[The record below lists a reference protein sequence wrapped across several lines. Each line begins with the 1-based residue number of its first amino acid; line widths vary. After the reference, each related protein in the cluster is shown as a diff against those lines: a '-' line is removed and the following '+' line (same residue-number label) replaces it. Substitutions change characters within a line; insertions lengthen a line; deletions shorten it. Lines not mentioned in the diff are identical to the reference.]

1 MMLQDE
7 TEPFDDELPEEE
19 TEDAE
24 PAPEPFDYSE
34 KFWLARPYFSAA
46 YASEVLERFGTHA
59 ATWTA
64 SSPIADAVMNAYRV
78 YHGLADNTNNGP
90 TVSLME
96 AGENGEFLALSTNHF
111 RGLIRH
117 QLALVTA
124 DRPTWDPQARTS
136 DSESAKQ
143 VELCRNLLDY
153 VMSAKRFDQKLYDQ
167 TELSLVAA
175 SGFQAL
181 GWDASLG
188 LEGEGDVW
196 SQSLAPWEVWH
207 ENTRSYADVQTHI
220 FRRYESRWDWV
231 AHFAESDPDKAQR
244 LAALAV
250 DQMLMCGV
258 QSVDITNQSESD
270 RIPVLYVYA
279 NATKACPTGRVSI
292 VAGEDLV
299 LLDGPSPYG
308 AISPIV
314 RMCPSEFMGSS
325 VPCADSWSLLPLME
339 AYNAINSMMMTRV
352 DLFGVPDIAVAEGAE
367 FEQGTMGGAN
377 LIKGMLGQQAPA
389 LLDMLQIPSALA
401 NFLASIKSS
410 MEELSGINSVTR
422 GNPSENITSGS
433 MAALMQSM
441 AIQFNSAIERAYTFN
456 LEAIGTHLIRIYQT
470 MASEKQ
476 LISIAGTDEQWVA
489 REFQKEDL
497 ALVSRVAVRTA
508 SALGKTVAGRY
519 DLATKMLEM
528 KVIEDPRQY
537 LEVVNT
543 GNLTPIFKGPVD
555 ELTLIKGENERIR
568 RGQPVRVMDSD
579 NHKLHLREHRNE
591 LDGGARYD
599 DKIASAIEAHMG
611 EHLAR
616 WQQASMESPDVCVAF
631 GFEPLPGALAAGQQ
645 AAMMQGPQGA
655 PAPDM
660 NGPAPQKVPG
670 EQEQKAQPGPKPA
683 PPGKE
688 QSQAAPSLP
697 NQPEMPEA

>member
-1 MMLQDE
+1 MMMQDE
-7 TEPFDDELPEEE
+7 TEPYDDAMEAVEQ
-19 TEDAE
+19 E

-46 YASEVLERFGTHA
+46 YASEVYERFGRHA
-59 ATWTA
+59 EMWSR
-64 SSPIADAVMNAYRV
+64 SSPIADAVMNAYRT
-78 YHGLADNTNNGP
+78 YHGLADTTNSGP

-96 AGENGEFLALSTNHF
+96 AGEKGEFLALTVNHF
-111 RGLIRH
+111 RGLVRH
-117 QLALVTA
+117 QIALVTA
-124 DRPTWDPQARTS
+124 DRPTWEPQARTS

-143 VELCRNLLDY
+143 VELTRNLLDY

-167 TELSLVAA
+167 TELALVPG

-188 LEGEGDVW
+188 LNSEGDIW
-196 SQSLAPWEVWH
+196 GQALAPWEVRH
-207 ENTRSYADVQTHI
+207 EDVRAYEDCSWWI
-220 FRRYESRWDWV
+220 FRRFESRWNWV
-231 AHFAESDPDKAQR
+231 AQLAESDPEKAQKV
-244 LAALAV
+244 AAISV
-250 DQMLMCGV
+250 DQTLMCGV
-258 QSVDITNQSESD
+258 QAVDLASQDESD

-279 NATKACPTGRVSI
+279 NATKACPNGRVSI

-308 AISPIV
+308 ASSPIV

-325 VPCADSWSLLPLME
+325 IPCADSWSLLPLME
-339 AYNAINSMMMTRV
+339 AYNAIQSMIMTRV
-352 DLFGVPDIAVAEGAE
+352 DLFGVPDIAVSEGAE

-377 LIKGMLGQQAPA
+377 LIKGMLGQSTPQ
-389 LLDMLQIPSALA
+389 LLDMLQIPNALA
-401 NFLASIKSS
+401 AFGDKLKSS

-456 LEAIGTHLIRIYQT
+456 LEAIGTHLVRIYQT

-497 ALVSRVAVRTA
+497 SSISRVAIRTA
-508 SALGKTVAGRY
+508 SALSKTVAGRY
-519 DLATKMLEM
+519 DLATQLLQQ

-537 LEVVNT
+537 LQVVAT

-555 ELTLIKGENERIR
+555 ELVLIKGENERIR
-568 RGQPVRVMDSD
+568 RGQPVVVMDSD
-579 NHKLHLREHRNE
+579 NPKLHIREHRNE
-591 LDGGARYD
+591 LSGGARYD
-599 DKIASAIEAHMG
+599 PEIAQRMEAHIA
-611 EHLAR
+611 EHVAR
-616 WQQASMESPDVCVAF
+616 WQKASMESPDICVAF
-631 GFEPLPGALAAGQQ
+631 GYEPLPGALAAGQ
-645 AAMMQGPQGA
+645 AAAAMQGPTGA
-655 PAPDM
+655 PPPDQ
-660 NGPAPQKVPG
+660 NGPAAQKIPG

-697 NQPEMPEA
+697 SLPTPPEV